1 MSLSYFEILFY
12 SYWEP
17 MKATRHTLILAGA
30 GHAHLVAMRGW
41 IENGF
46 RTPEG
51 TILLSPSS
59 HAWYS
64 GMMPGLIAGRF
75 SDDECAIELAPLC
88 EACGVELVIGEIV
101 ELKAKIRR
109 VRLLDGRELR
119 YDYLS
124 LNVGSIPPQPELDD
138 GSINIAPAKPFGA
151 FNKYWQTWRE
161 HNESL
166 QVAIL
171 GGGAA
176 AFELTLALHK
186 SLPQA
191 HVSLICS
198 GDLLDGYSP
207 GLRKRAIKILNERG
221 LELCKDTRI
230 NRIANGWLM
239 CDEKQIQ
246 KTDALVLA
254 TGVAPQPWQASSGLD
269 CDSKGFVRVGANL
282 QSASHPAV
290 LASGDCASQPGTPHS
305 GVYAV
310 RQGAVLSEII
320 PALLAG
326 KTLREYDPQSRS
338 LALLATADGS
348 ALLNYDRW
356 SAGGRIFGMWKDY
369 LDISFMRRHRL
380 KP

>member
-1 MSLSYFEILFY
+1 
-12 SYWEP
+12 
-17 MKATRHTLILAGA
+17 MKVTRHTLILAGA

-41 IENGF
+41 IDSGF
-46 RTPEG
+46 RPPEG

-59 HAWYS
+59 RAWYS
-64 GMMPGLIAGRF
+64 GMMPGLVAGRF
-75 SDDECAIELAPLC
+75 TQDECAIQLAPLC
-88 EACGVELVIGEIV
+88 EACGVELVIGEIT
-101 ELKAKIRR
+101 ELKATS
-109 VRLLDGRELR
+109 RELMLVDGQILQ

-124 LNVGSIPPQPELDD
+124 LNVGSIPPQPELND
-138 GSINIAPAKPFGA
+138 GSIHVSPAKPFGA

-161 HNESL
+161 QNDSMQL
-166 QVAIL
+166 AIL

-207 GLRKRAIKILNERG
+207 GLRKRAIKIVNARG
-221 LELCKDTRI
+221 LELRKNTRV
-230 NRIANGWLM
+230 NRIANGSLM
-239 CDEKQIQ
+239 CNEKQIQ
-246 KTDALVLA
+246 KVDALVLA
-254 TGVAPQPWQASSGLD
+254 TGAAPQPWQASSGLD
-269 CDSKGFVRVGANL
+269 CDAKGFVRVGANL
-282 QSASHPAV
+282 QSENYPEV

-326 KTLREYDPQSRS
+326 KALREYKAQSRS
-338 LALLATADGS
+338 LALLATADGG

-356 SAGGRIFGMWKDY
+356 SAGGRIFGIWKDY
-369 LDISFMRRHRL
+369 LDLSFMRRHRL
-380 KP
+380 KS

>member
-1 MSLSYFEILFY
+1 
-12 SYWEP
+12 
-17 MKATRHTLILAGA
+17 MKPTRHTLILAGA

-41 IENGF
+41 IDNGF
-46 RTPEG
+46 RPPEG

-64 GMMPGLIAGRF
+64 GMMPGLVAGRF
-75 SDDECAIELAPLC
+75 TEEECAIELAPLC
-88 EACGVELVIGEIV
+88 EACGVELLVGEIG
-101 ELKAKIRR
+101 ELKATRR
-109 VRLLDGRELR
+109 ELTLVDGRILQ

-124 LNVGSIPPQPELDD
+124 LNVGSIPPQPELND
-138 GSINIAPAKPFGA
+138 GSINVAPAKPFGA
-151 FNKYWQTWRE
+151 FNKYWQSWRE
-161 HNESL
+161 QNDSMP
-166 QVAIL
+166 VAVL

-198 GDLLDGYSP
+198 GDLLNGYSP
-207 GLRKRAIKILNERG
+207 GLRKRAINILNERG
-221 LELCKDTRI
+221 LKLRKDTRI
-230 NRIANGWLM
+230 NCIANGWLM

-246 KTDALVLA
+246 KANALVVA
-254 TGVAPQPWQASSGLD
+254 TGAAPQPWQASSGLD
-269 CDSKGFVRVGANL
+269 CDAKGFVSVGANL
-282 QSASHPAV
+282 QSASHPEV

-310 RQGAVLSEII
+310 RQGAVLSDII

-326 KTLREYDPQSRS
+326 KALREYKAQSRS
-338 LALLATADGS
+338 LALLATADRG

-356 SAGGRIFGMWKDY
+356 SAGGRIFGIWKDY
-369 LDISFMRRHRL
+369 LDLSFMRRHRL
-380 KP
+380 KS